1 MFLFSSMI
9 SQIETNK
16 IAWSKG
22 YNSQKN
28 NSIGGKGGGGGLLTL
43 INYLIYSVKVKLKG
57 YSSF

>member
-28 NSIGGKGGGGGLLTL
+28 NSIGGKGGGLLTL

>member
-28 NSIGGKGGGGGLLTL
+28 NSIGGKGGGGL
-43 INYLIYSVKVKLKG
+43 INTDKLPHLL
-57 YSSF
+57 S